1 MTTPRSPNCTS
12 SSENPSRPTD
22 SPTSSSAPPETGVEA
37 ELAARDAAERAKREA
52 RRERIRRVREY
63 LRALDD
69 PALRKVAFLFCRGLP
84 EDSVR
89 RMAGL
94 SFAELQEAKNR
105 LRQGLVEAGAGPEA

>member
-22 SPTSSSAPPETGVEA
+22 SHISSSAPPETGVEA

-63 LRALDD
+63 LRELDD

-84 EDSVR
+84 EDGVR

-105 LRQGLVEAGAGPEA
+105 LRQGLVEAGAGPGA